1 MNVIVYKTKHGA
13 TRKIAKVLS
22 QYLSDCILMNIND
35 ISTKNTLT
43 IHINIIDIVSY

>member
-35 ISTKNTLT
+35 IDYQHYKEPK
-43 IHINIIDIVSY
+43 